1 PFTLPI
7 QVSKFMKSKLQGPSP
22 DRRFSKA
29 CSCSLSSQPTA
40 LVKVNLDKI
49 KGSKEKL
56 LNAQEG

>member
-1 PFTLPI
+1 
-7 QVSKFMKSKLQGPSP
+7 MKSKLQGPSP